1 MQALSGC
8 CRGVTFLGHSNI
20 TSPDRRTGKR
30 YRGGS
35 VSERFYVEGGQRL
48 EGEVEVSGAKN
59 AALKFVAAA
68 LLAPGRTTLHGVPR
82 IKDIN
87 TMLALLDE
95 LGVGTSFSG
104 STLEIDASTVR
115 SYTAPYELVRQMR
128 ASLVVLGPLVARF
141 GEAEVSAPG
150 GCNLGLRKFNFHVD
164 GLRALGADVELD
176 HGFIKASAP
185 NGLRSAEINFFY
197 NDTATTENVM
207 MAAVLADGV
216 TIIEN
221 GAREPEISALAGFLN
236 SMGARVIGAG
246 TGRIEIEGV
255 CELYPT
261 EWTVM
266 PDRIEA
272 GTFLMATAATG
283 GDVTVTN
290 ALPEHLKMELEKLRE
305 MGVEVTVTPGSP
317 GIRVK
322 VDDPASLCGVDV
334 ATLPFPGFA
343 TDLQAQMMV
352 LLTQASGAGIITENV
367 YENRLQVAEELNR
380 LDAGIDLFGGHRA
393 LIPGPRRL
401 SGTIV
406 QAPDLRGGAALVM
419 AGLVSEGTTVV
430 DCATRILRGY
440 EDFEEKLTNLGAT
453 VAFEAGAPI
462 RR

>member
-1 MQALSGC
+1 M
-8 CRGVTFLGHSNI
+8 
-20 TSPDRRTGKR
+20 
-30 YRGGS
+30 
-35 VSERFYVEGGQRL
+35 SERFYVEGGKRL
-48 EGEVEVSGAKN
+48 EGEVSVSGAKN

-68 LLAPGRTTLHGVPR
+68 LLAPGKTTLHHVPR
-82 IKDIN
+82 IKDIY
-87 TMLALLDE
+87 TMLDLLDE
-95 LGVGTSFSG
+95 LGVETSFSG
-104 STLEIDASTVR
+104 STLEIDASTVH

-185 NGLRSAEINFFY
+185 RGLHSAEVTFEY
-197 NDTATTENVM
+197 PSVGATENVM
-207 MAAVLADGV
+207 MAAVLANGI

-221 GAREPEISALAGFLN
+221 GAREPEITALAGFLN
-236 SMGARVIGAG
+236 SMGANVMGAG
-246 TGRIEIEGV
+246 TGRIVIEGV
-255 CELYPT
+255 RELHPT

-290 ALPEHLKMELEKLRE
+290 ALPEHLKMELDKLRD
-305 MGVEVTVTPGSP
+305 MGVEVYTTPGSP
-317 GIRVK
+317 GIRVR
-322 VDDPASLCGVDV
+322 VDDPTVLSGVDV

-343 TDLQAQMMV
+343 TDLQAQMIV
-352 LLTQASGAGIITENV
+352 LLTRASGASIITENV

-380 LDAGIDLFGGHRA
+380 LDAAIDLFGGHRA
-393 LIPGPRRL
+393 LVRGPRRL

-419 AGLVSEGTTVV
+419 AGLVADGTTVV
-430 DCATRILRGY
+430 DGAKHILRGY
-440 EDFEEKLTNLGAT
+440 EDFEDKLSNLGAT
-453 VAFEAGAPI
+453 VAFESKAPI
-462 RR
+462 SR

>member
-1 MQALSGC
+1 M
-8 CRGVTFLGHSNI
+8 
-20 TSPDRRTGKR
+20 
-30 YRGGS
+30 
-35 VSERFYVEGGQRL
+35 SERFYVEGGGRL
-48 EGEVEVSGAKN
+48 QGEIEVSGAKN

-68 LLAPGRTTLHGVPR
+68 LLAPGKTVLHHVPR
-82 IKDIN
+82 IKDMH

-95 LGVGTSFSG
+95 LGVRTNFSG
-104 STLEIDASTVR
+104 NTLEIDASTVT

-185 NGLRSAEINFFY
+185 DGLRAAEVNFEY
-197 NDTATTENVM
+197 PSVGATENVM
-207 MAAVLADGV
+207 MAAVLADGI

-221 GAREPEISALAGFLN
+221 AAREPEISALAGFLD
-236 SMGARVIGAG
+236 SMGARVMGAG
-246 TGRIEIEGV
+246 TGRIVIEGV
-255 CELYPT
+255 KELHPT
-261 EWTVM
+261 EWEVM

-290 ALPEHLKMELEKLRE
+290 ALPEHLKIELEKLRE
-305 MGVEVTVTPGSP
+305 MGVDVSATPGSP
-317 GIRVK
+317 GIRVR
-322 VDDPASLCGVDV
+322 VDDPASLSGVDV

-352 LLTQASGAGIITENV
+352 LLTQATGAGIITENV

-380 LDAGIDLFGGHRA
+380 LDAAIDLFGGHRA
-393 LIPGPRRL
+393 LVRGPRRL
-401 SGTIV
+401 SGAIV
-406 QAPDLRGGAALVM
+406 QSPDLRGGAALVM
-419 AGLVSEGTTVV
+419 AGLISEGTTVV
-430 DCATRILRGY
+430 DGATHILRGY
-440 EDFEEKLTNLGAT
+440 ENFEDKLSALGAT
-453 VAFEAGAPI
+453 VAFEAGAPV
-462 RR
+462 RS

>member
-1 MQALSGC
+1 
-8 CRGVTFLGHSNI
+8 
-20 TSPDRRTGKR
+20 
-30 YRGGS
+30 
-35 VSERFYVEGGQRL
+35 VSERFYVEGGKRL
-48 EGEVEVSGAKN
+48 HGQVEVSGAKN

-68 LLAPGRTTLHGVPR
+68 LLAPGKTTLHRVPR
-82 IKDIN
+82 IKDIY

-95 LGVGTSFSG
+95 LGVETDFSG
-104 STLEIDASTVR
+104 STLEIDASTVH

-164 GLRALGADVELD
+164 GLRSLGADVELD
-176 HGFIKASAP
+176 HGFIKAKAP
-185 NGLRSAEINFFY
+185 NGLRAAEVNFEY
-197 NDTATTENVM
+197 PSVGATENVM
-207 MAAVLADGV
+207 MASVLADGI

-236 SMGARVIGAG
+236 SMGARVMGAG
-246 TGRIEIEGV
+246 TGRIVIEGV
-255 CELYPT
+255 RGLHPT

-290 ALPEHLKMELEKLRE
+290 ALPEHLKMELDKLRD
-305 MGVEVTVTPGSP
+305 MGVEVGATPGSP
-317 GIRVK
+317 GIRVQ
-322 VDDPASLCGVDV
+322 VDDPAMLSGVDV

-352 LLTQASGAGIITENV
+352 LLTRASGASIITENV

-380 LDAGIDLFGGHRA
+380 LDANIDLFGGHRA
-393 LIPGPRRL
+393 LIRGPRRL

-406 QAPDLRGGAALVM
+406 QAPDLRGGAALVV
-419 AGLVSEGTTVV
+419 AGLVADGTTVV
-430 DCATRILRGY
+430 DGAKHILRGY
-440 EDFEEKLTNLGAT
+440 EDFEDKLSALGAT
-453 VAFEAGAPI
+453 VAFEAGAPA

>member
-1 MQALSGC
+1 MPGETASPVVTKMLSGC
-8 CRGVTFLGHSNI
+8 CRFVTFDGHTDT
-20 TSPDRRTGKR
+20 TSPDERTGKA

-35 VSERFYVEGGQRL
+35 VSERFYVEGGKQL
-48 EGEVEVSGAKN
+48 QGEIEVSGAKN

-68 LLAPGRTTLHGVPR
+68 LLTPGKTVLHHVPR
-82 IKDIN
+82 IKDMH

-95 LGVGTSFSG
+95 LGVATRFAG
-104 STLEIDASTVR
+104 STLEIDASTVD

-128 ASLVVLGPLVARF
+128 ASLVVLGPLAARF

-185 NGLRSAEINFFY
+185 NGLRSAEVTFEY
-197 NDTATTENVM
+197 PSVGATENVM
-207 MAAVLADGV
+207 MASVLADGI

-236 SMGARVIGAG
+236 SMGANVMGAG
-246 TGRIEIEGV
+246 TGRIVIEGV
-255 CELYPT
+255 KELHPT
-261 EWTVM
+261 RWTVM

-290 ALPEHLKMELEKLRE
+290 ALPEHLKMELDKLRD
-305 MGVEVTVTPGSP
+305 MGVEVTVTPGAP
-317 GIRVK
+317 GIRVR
-322 VDDPASLCGVDV
+322 VDDPTMLSGVDV

-343 TDLQAQMMV
+343 TDLQAQMIV
-352 LLTQASGAGIITENV
+352 LLTRASGASIITENV
-367 YENRLQVAEELNR
+367 YENRLQVAEELIR
-380 LDAGIDLFGGHRA
+380 
-393 LIPGPRRL
+393 GPRRL
-401 SGTIV
+401 SGSIV

-419 AGLVSEGTTVV
+419 AGLVADGTTVV
-430 DCATRILRGY
+430 DGAKHILRGY
-440 EDFEEKLTNLGAT
+440 EHFEEKLTALGAT
-453 VAFEAGAPI
+453 VAFEVGAPV

>member
-1 MQALSGC
+1 MRA
-8 CRGVTFLGHSNI
+8 
-20 TSPDRRTGKR
+20 DWEAKA

-35 VSERFYVEGGQRL
+35 VAERFYVEGGKRL
-48 EGEVEVSGAKN
+48 QGEIEVSGAKN

-68 LLAPGRTTLHGVPR
+68 LLAPGKTVLHHVPR
-82 IKDIN
+82 IKDIH
-87 TMLALLDE
+87 TMIALLDE
-95 LGVGTSFSG
+95 LGVRTNFSG
-104 STLEIDASTVR
+104 STLEIDASTVD

-164 GLRALGADVELD
+164 GLRSLGADVQLD
-176 HGFIKASAP
+176 HGFIKASTP
-185 NGLRSAEINFFY
+185 RGLRAAEINFEY
-197 NDTATTENVM
+197 PSVGATENVM
-207 MAAVLADGV
+207 MAAVLADGT

-236 SMGARVIGAG
+236 SMGARV
-246 TGRIEIEGV
+246 
-255 CELYPT
+255 
-261 EWTVM
+261 
-266 PDRIEA
+266 IEA

-290 ALPEHLKMELEKLRE
+290 ALPEHLKMELDKLRE
-305 MGVEVTVTPGSP
+305 MGIDVSTTPGEP
-317 GIRVK
+317 GIRVR
-322 VDDPASLCGVDV
+322 VDDPTSLSGVDV

-393 LIPGPRRL
+393 LIRGPRRL

-419 AGLVSEGTTVV
+419 AGLV
-430 DCATRILRGY
+430 
-440 EDFEEKLTNLGAT
+440 
-453 VAFEAGAPI
+453 
-462 RR
+462 

>member
-1 MQALSGC
+1 M
-8 CRGVTFLGHSNI
+8 
-20 TSPDRRTGKR
+20 
-30 YRGGS
+30 
-35 VSERFYVEGGQRL
+35 SERFYVEGGKRL
-48 EGEVEVSGAKN
+48 QGEIEVSGAKN

-68 LLAPGRTTLHGVPR
+68 LLAPGKTVLHHVPL
-82 IKDIN
+82 IKDMH

-95 LGVGTSFSG
+95 LGVGTRFSG
-104 STLEIDASTVR
+104 SALEIDASTVD

-128 ASLVVLGPLVARF
+128 ASLLVLGPLAARF

-150 GCNLGLRKFNFHVD
+150 GCNLGLRKFNFHVE
-164 GLRALGADVELD
+164 GLRALGANVELD

-185 NGLRSAEINFFY
+185 GGLRGAEVNFEY
-197 NDTATTENVM
+197 PSVGATENVM

-221 GAREPEISALAGFLN
+221 AAREPEISALAGFLN
-236 SMGARVIGAG
+236 SMGARVMGAG
-246 TGRIEIEGV
+246 TGRIVIEGV
-255 CELYPT
+255 DELDPT

-272 GTFLMATAATG
+272 GTVLMATAATG

-290 ALPEHLKMELEKLRE
+290 AVPEHLKMELEKLRE
-305 MGVEVTVTPGSP
+305 MGVEVSATPGSP
-317 GIRVK
+317 GIRVR
-322 VDDPASLCGVDV
+322 VEDTASLTGVDV

-352 LLTQASGAGIITENV
+352 LLTQATGAGIITENV

-380 LDAGIDLFGGHRA
+380 LDASIDLFGGHRA
-393 LIPGPRRL
+393 LVRGPRRL

-430 DCATRILRGY
+430 DGASHILRGY
-440 EDFEEKLTNLGAT
+440 ENFEEKLTALGAT
-453 VAFEAGAPI
+453 VALQAGAPI